1 MKNNNHSQKPLW
13 RITDSERRVILLFGD
28 VLVASIAL
36 IIALYF
42 WAMKDLWMD
51 FTWQFLLERPPTWYY
66 FLPFIWLLLLIELYD
81 TKSAGRRGDTIR
93 GLMVSTIIS
102 TFLYLLIFFV
112 SEPKSLP
119 RRGVAAF
126 IAAAAGLTL
135 LWRLLYI
142 RIFTAPVFLR
152 RVIIIGAGRAGS
164 TLAVEI
170 IKIEPRPFHLVGFVD
185 DDKKKIGKK
194 IAGVPV
200 LGSSKDLI
208 NVVENE
214 NVTDL
219 IFSISGEMQPTM
231 YSAIFAAEEKGIEVI
246 TMPVVYEELM
256 GRVPIALLADDWVL
270 RSFVDRAHAPESYEL
285 IKRLLDIIG
294 SVFGLVFLAFVYP
307 LIALVIVIDDGFP
320 ILFKQIR
327 VGKSGKKFILYK
339 FRSMKKDA
347 EEDGIARFAVEN
359 DDRVTRIG
367 GFLRKSHLDEIPQF
381 INVIK
386 GDITLVGPRA
396 ERPEMVEDLQK
407 DIPFYRA
414 RLFVKPGVTGWAQI
428 NYGYA
433 SNIEETAIKLEH
445 DLYYIMHRNF
455 MMDLLIIFRTLGSV
469 VGFRGL

>member
-1 MKNNNHSQKPLW
+1 
-13 RITDSERRVILLFGD
+13 
-28 VLVASIAL
+28 
-36 IIALYF
+36 
-42 WAMKDLWMD
+42 MKDLWMD

-93 GLMVSTIIS
+93 GLTVSTIIS

-126 IAAAAGLTL
+126 IAVAAGLTL

-246 TMPVVYEELM
+246 TMPVVYEKLM

-294 SVFGLVFLAFVYP
+294 SVFGLVFLVFVYP

-347 EEDGIARFAVEN
+347 EKDGIARFAVEN

-381 INVIK
+381 LNVIK

-455 MMDLLIIFRTLGSV
+455 MMDLLIIFRTLGAV

>member
-1 MKNNNHSQKPLW
+1 MKNTANHQKPLW
-13 RITDSERRVILLFGD
+13 RITDKERRFILVFGD
-28 VLVASIAL
+28 ALASGIAL

-51 FTWQFLLERPPTWYY
+51 FNWQFLLERPPAWYY

-81 TKSAGRRGDTIR
+81 TKSASRRGDTIR
-93 GLMVSTIIS
+93 GITVSTIVS

-126 IAAAAGLTL
+126 IAAAAGFTL
-135 LWRLLYI
+135 LWRLIYI

-164 TLAVEI
+164 TLAEEI
-170 IKIEPRPFHLVGFVD
+170 KKIEPRPFYLVGFVD

-194 IAGVPV
+194 IVGVPV
-200 LGSSKDLI
+200 LGSSKELI
-208 NVVENE
+208 QVIENE
-214 NVTDL
+214 HATDL
-219 IFSISGEMQPTM
+219 IFSISGNMLPTM
-231 YSAIFAAEEKGIEVI
+231 YSAILAAEEKGIDVY

-256 GRVPIALLADDWVL
+256 GRVPVALLADDWIL

-294 SVFGLVFLAFVYP
+294 SVFGLIFLALVYP

-320 ILFKQIR
+320 ILFKQVR
-327 VGKSGKKFILYK
+327 VGKSGKKFVLYK
-339 FRSMKKDA
+339 FRSMKKNA

-359 DDRVTRIG
+359 DDRVLRVG

-396 ERPEMVEDLQK
+396 ERPEMVEDLQA

-414 RLFVKPGVTGWAQI
+414 RLFIKPGVTGWAQI

-455 MMDLLIIFRTLGSV
+455 MIDLLIIVRTIGAV

>member
-1 MKNNNHSQKPLW
+1 MKNNTNGQKPLW
-13 RITDSERRVILLFGD
+13 RITDNERRFILLFGD
-28 VLVASIAL
+28 ALAAGTAL
-36 IIALYF
+36 IISLYF
-42 WAMKDLWMD
+42 WAMEDLWMD

-66 FLPFIWLLLLIELYD
+66 LLPFIWLLLLIELYD

-93 GLMVSTIIS
+93 GITVSTIIS
-102 TFLYLLIFFV
+102 TFLYLLIFFI

-126 IAAAAGLTL
+126 ITAVAGLTL

-142 RIFTAPVFLR
+142 RIFTAPVFLQ

-164 TLAVEI
+164 TLAEEI
-170 IKIEPRPFHLVGFVD
+170 IKIEPRPFCLVGFID
-185 DDKKKIGKK
+185 DDKEKIGKK

-200 LGSSKDLI
+200 LGSSKEMI
-208 NVVENE
+208 QVIENE
-214 NVTDL
+214 HATDL
-219 IFSISGEMQPTM
+219 IFSISGDMQPTL
-231 YSAIFAAEEKGIEVI
+231 YSAILAAEEKGIEVN

-270 RSFVDRAHAPESYEL
+270 RSFVDRAHATGSYEL
-285 IKRLLDIIG
+285 IKRLMDIIG
-294 SVFGLVFLAFVYP
+294 SVFGLIFLALVYP
-307 LIALVIVIDDGFP
+307 LIALIIVIDDGFP
-320 ILFKQIR
+320 ILYKQVR
-327 VGKSGKKFILYK
+327 VGKSGRKFVLYK

-347 EEDGIARFAVEN
+347 ENDGIARFAVEN
-359 DDRVTRIG
+359 DNRVIRVG

-414 RLFVKPGVTGWAQI
+414 RLFVKPGVTGWAQT

-433 SNIEETAIKLEH
+433 SNIEETGIKLEH

-455 MMDLLIIFRTLGSV
+455 MLDLLIIFRTLGAV

>member
-1 MKNNNHSQKPLW
+1 MKNETNGQKPLW
-13 RITDSERRVILLFGD
+13 RITDNERRITLLFGD
-28 VLVASIAL
+28 AIASGAAL
-36 IIALYF
+36 IISLYF
-42 WAMKDLWMD
+42 WAMKDLWME
-51 FTWQFLLERPPTWYY
+51 FTWQSLLNRTPTWYY
-66 FLPFIWLLLLIELYD
+66 FLPFIWLLILIELYD
-81 TKSAGRRGDTIR
+81 TSRAGRRRDTIR
-93 GLMVSTIIS
+93 GLTVSTIIG
-102 TFLYLLIFFV
+102 TFFYLLIFFI
-112 SEPKSLP
+112 SEPNSLP

-126 IAAAAGLTL
+126 IATAAGLTL

-164 TLAVEI
+164 TLADEMI
-170 IKIEPRPFHLVGFVD
+170 RIDPQPFCLVGFID
-185 DDKKKIGKK
+185 DDKKKIGKI

-200 LGSSKDLI
+200 FGSSKDLLQI
-208 NVVENE
+208 IERE

-219 IFSISGEMQPTM
+219 IFSISGDMQPSM
-231 YSAIFAAEEKGIEVI
+231 YSAILSAEEKGVAVN

-256 GRVPIALLADDWVL
+256 GRVPIALLGDDWVL
-270 RSFVDRAHAPESYEL
+270 RSFVDRAHASGSYEL
-285 IKRLLDIIG
+285 IKRLLDIVG
-294 SVFGLVFLAFVYP
+294 SVVGIIFLALICP
-307 LIALVIVIDDGFP
+307 LIMLIIVIDDGFP
-320 ILFKQIR
+320 VLFKQIR
-327 VGKSGKKFILYK
+327 LGKSGKKFVLYK

-359 DDRVTRIG
+359 DDRVTGVGR
-367 GFLRKSHLDEIPQF
+367 FLRKSHLDEIPQF
-381 INVIK
+381 INVIR

-414 RLFVKPGVTGWAQI
+414 RLFVKPGVTGWAQV

-455 MMDLLIIFRTLGSV
+455 VMDLSIIFRTLGAV

>member
-1 MKNNNHSQKPLW
+1 MKNTTNHQKPLW
-13 RITDSERRVILLFGD
+13 RITDKERRFILVFGD
-28 VLVASIAL
+28 ALASGIAL
-36 IIALYF
+36 IIGLYF

-51 FTWQFLLERPPTWYY
+51 FNWQFLLERPPAWYY

-81 TKSAGRRGDTIR
+81 TKSASRRGDTIR
-93 GLMVSTIIS
+93 GIAVSTIVS

-126 IAAAAGLTL
+126 IAAAAGSTL
-135 LWRLLYI
+135 LWRLIYI

-164 TLAVEI
+164 TLAEEI
-170 IKIEPRPFHLVGFVD
+170 KKIEPRPFYLVGFVD

-194 IAGVPV
+194 IIGVPV
-200 LGSSKDLI
+200 LGSSKELI
-208 NVVENE
+208 QVIENE
-214 NVTDL
+214 HVTDL
-219 IFSISGEMQPTM
+219 IFSISGNMLPTM
-231 YSAIFAAEEKGIEVI
+231 YSAILAAEEKGIDI
-246 TMPVVYEELM
+246 YTMPVVYEELM
-256 GRVPIALLADDWVL
+256 GRVPVSLLADDWIL

-294 SVFGLVFLAFVYP
+294 SVFGLIFLALVYP
-307 LIALVIVIDDGFP
+307 LIALIIVIDDGFP
-320 ILFKQIR
+320 ILFKQVR
-327 VGKSGKKFILYK
+327 VGKSGKKFVLYK
-339 FRSMKKDA
+339 FRSMKKNA

-359 DDRVTRIG
+359 DNRVLRVG

-396 ERPEMVEDLQK
+396 ERPEMVEDLQN

-414 RLFVKPGVTGWAQI
+414 RLFIKPGVTGWAQI

-455 MMDLLIIFRTLGSV
+455 MIDLLIIVRTIGAV

>member
-1 MKNNNHSQKPLW
+1 MKNNTNGKKPLW
-13 RITDSERRVILLFGD
+13 RITDNERRIILLFGD
-28 VLVASIAL
+28 ALAAGIAL

-42 WAMKDLWMD
+42 WAMEDLWMD
-51 FTWQFLLERPPTWYY
+51 FTWQFLLERPPTWFY
-66 FLPFIWLLLLIELYD
+66 FLPFMWVLLMIELYD

-93 GLMVSTIIS
+93 GITVSTIIS
-102 TFLYLLIFFV
+102 TFLYLLIFFI

-126 IAAAAGLTL
+126 IAAVAGLTF

-142 RIFTAPVFLR
+142 RILTAPVFLR

-164 TLAVEI
+164 TLADEI
-170 IKIEPRPFHLVGFVD
+170 NSIEPRPFHLVGFVD

-200 LGSSKDLI
+200 LGSSKELI
-208 NVVENE
+208 QLVENE
-214 NVTDL
+214 HATDL
-219 IFSISGEMQPTM
+219 IFSISGDMQPTM
-231 YSAIFAAEEKGIEVI
+231 YSAILAAEEKGIEVN
-246 TMPVVYEELM
+246 TMPVIYEELM
-256 GRVPIALLADDWVL
+256 GRVPITLLADDWVL

-285 IKRLLDIIG
+285 IKRLFDIIG
-294 SVFGLVFLAFVYP
+294 SVFGLIFLALVYP

-327 VGKSGKKFILYK
+327 VGISGKKFILLK
-339 FRSMKKDA
+339 FRSMKNDA
-347 EEDGIARFAVEN
+347 EEDGVARFAVEN
-359 DDRVTRIG
+359 DDRVTRVG
-367 GFLRKSHLDEIPQF
+367 RFLRKSHLDEIPQF

-396 ERPEMVEDLQK
+396 ERPEMIEDFQM

-428 NYGYA
+428 NHGYA
-433 SNIEETAIKLEH
+433 SNIKETVIKLEH

-455 MMDLLIIFRTLGSV
+455 MMDLLIIFRTLGAV

>member
-1 MKNNNHSQKPLW
+1 MKNETNGQKPFW
-13 RITDSERRVILLFGD
+13 RITDNERRTTLLFGD
-28 VLVASIAL
+28 AIASGAAL
-36 IIALYF
+36 IISLYF
-42 WAMKDLWMD
+42 WAMEDLWME
-51 FTWQFLLERPPTWYY
+51 FTWQSLVNRTPTWYY
-66 FLPFIWLLLLIELYD
+66 FLPFIWLLILIELYD
-81 TKSAGRRGDTIR
+81 TNRAGRRRDTIR
-93 GLMVSTIIS
+93 GLTVSTIIG
-102 TFLYLLIFFV
+102 TFFYLLVFFI
-112 SEPKSLP
+112 SEPNSLP

-164 TLAVEI
+164 TLADEMI
-170 IKIEPRPFHLVGFVD
+170 GIDPQPFCLVGFID

-200 LGSSKDLI
+200 FGSSRELLRI
-208 NVVENE
+208 IERE

-219 IFSISGEMQPTM
+219 IFSISGDMQPSM
-231 YSAIFAAEEKGIEVI
+231 YSAILSAEEKGVAVN

-256 GRVPIALLADDWVL
+256 GRVPIALLGDDWVL
-270 RSFVDRAHAPESYEL
+270 RSFVDRAHASGSYEL
-285 IKRLLDIIG
+285 IKRLLDIFG
-294 SVFGLVFLAFVYP
+294 SVLGLIFLALIFP
-307 LIALVIVIDDGFP
+307 LIMLIIVIDDGFP
-320 ILFKQIR
+320 VLFKQIR
-327 VGKSGKKFILYK
+327 LGKSGKKFVLYK

-359 DDRVTRIG
+359 DERVTGVGR
-367 GFLRKSHLDEIPQF
+367 FLRKSHLDEIPQF
-381 INVIK
+381 INVIR

-396 ERPEMVEDLQK
+396 ERPEMVEDLQN

-414 RLFVKPGVTGWAQI
+414 RLFVKPGVTGWAQV

-433 SNIEETAIKLEH
+433 SNIEETSIKLEH

-455 MMDLLIIFRTLGSV
+455 VMDLSIIFRTLGAV

>member
-1 MKNNNHSQKPLW
+1 MKNNTNGPKPLW
-13 RITDSERRVILLFGD
+13 RITDNERRFILLFSDALATG
-28 VLVASIAL
+28 IAL
-36 IIALYF
+36 IISLYF
-42 WAMKDLWMD
+42 WAMEDLWMD

-66 FLPFIWLLLLIELYD
+66 LLPFVWLLLMIELYD

-93 GLMVSTIIS
+93 GITVSTIIS
-102 TFLYLLIFFV
+102 TFLYLLIFFI

-119 RRGVAAF
+119 RRGVAVF

-164 TLAVEI
+164 TFAKEMI
-170 IKIEPRPFHLVGFVD
+170 QIEPRPFQLVGFVD

-194 IAGVPV
+194 IARVPV
-200 LGSSKDLI
+200 LGSSKELI
-208 NVVENE
+208 QIIEKE
-214 NVTDL
+214 QVTDL
-219 IFSISGEMQPTM
+219 IFSISGDMLPTM
-231 YSAIFAAEEKGIEVI
+231 YSAILAAEEKGIEVI

-270 RSFVDRAHAPESYEL
+270 RSFVDRARASGSYEL

-294 SVFGLVFLAFVYP
+294 SVFGLIFLALAYP

-320 ILFKQIR
+320 VLFKQVR
-327 VGKSGKKFILYK
+327 VGKSGKKFVLYK

-347 EEDGIARFAVEN
+347 EGDGIARFAVEN
-359 DDRVTRIG
+359 DDRVIRVG
-367 GFLRKSHLDEIPQF
+367 NFLRKSHLDEIPQF

-414 RLFVKPGVTGWAQI
+414 RLFVKPGVTGWAQT
-428 NYGYA
+428 NYEYA

-455 MMDLLIIFRTLGSV
+455 MLDLLIIFRTLGAV

>member
-1 MKNNNHSQKPLW
+1 MKNNLNDQKPFW
-13 RITDSERRVILLFGD
+13 RITEKERRFILMVGD
-28 VLVASIAL
+28 FIVAGLSL
-36 IIALYF
+36 IVALYF

-51 FTWQFLLERPPTWYY
+51 FSWKFLLERPPLWYY
-66 FLPFIWLLLLIELYD
+66 FLPFIWVLMLVELYD
-81 TKSAGRRGDTIR
+81 TRRAGRRADTIR
-93 GLMVSTIIS
+93 GITVSTIIS
-102 TFLYLLIFFV
+102 TFLYLFVFFI

-126 IAAAAGLTL
+126 IASAAGLTL

-142 RIFTAPVFLR
+142 RIFINPAFLR

-164 TLAVEI
+164 TLAEEI
-170 IKIEPRPFHLVGFVD
+170 IKIEPKPFYLAGFVD
-185 DDKKKIGKK
+185 DDEKKLRKK

-200 LGSSKDLI
+200 LGNSGNLI
-208 NVVENE
+208 KIIKKVQA
-214 NVTDL
+214 TDL
-219 IFSISGEMQPTM
+219 IFSISGDMKPSM
-231 YSAIFAAEEKGIEVI
+231 YSSIISAEEIGIEVN

-270 RSFVDRAHAPESYEL
+270 RSFVDRAHATGTYEL
-285 IKRLLDIIG
+285 ITRLIDIVG
-294 SVFGLVFLAFVYP
+294 SVFGLIFLGILYP
-307 LIALVIVIDDGFP
+307 IIGLAIFIDDGFP

-327 VGKSGKKFILYK
+327 VGKSGKEFKLYK

-347 EEDGIARFAVEN
+347 EEDGVARFAVEN
-359 DDRVTRIG
+359 DERVTSIG
-367 GFLRKSHLDEIPQF
+367 GFLRRSHLDEIPQF

-396 ERPEMVEDLQK
+396 ERPEMIEELQK

-414 RLFVKPGVTGWAQI
+414 RLFVKPGVTGWAQV

-433 SNIEETAIKLEH
+433 STIEENSIKLEY
-445 DLYYIMHRNF
+445 DLYYIMHRNV
-455 MMDLLIIFRTLGSV
+455 IIDFRIILRTLGDV

>member
-1 MKNNNHSQKPLW
+1 MKNNTNGHKPLW
-13 RITDSERRVILLFGD
+13 RITDNERRFILLVGD
-28 VLVASIAL
+28 ALVAGIAL

-42 WAMKDLWMD
+42 WAMQDLWMD
-51 FTWQFLLERPPTWYY
+51 FTWQFLMERPPTWYY
-66 FLPFIWLLLLIELYD
+66 LLPFIWLLLLIEIYD

-93 GLMVSTIIS
+93 GITASTIIS
-102 TFLYLLIFFV
+102 TFLYLLIFFI

-126 IAAAAGLTL
+126 IAAAAGLTF

-142 RIFTAPVFLR
+142 RIFMAPVFLR

-164 TLAVEI
+164 TFAEEI
-170 IKIEPRPFHLVGFVD
+170 IHIEPRPFFLVGFVD

-200 LGSSKDLI
+200 LGSSKKLI
-208 NVVENE
+208 QVIENE
-214 NVTDL
+214 HVTDL
-219 IFSISGEMQPTM
+219 IFSISGDMLPTM
-231 YSAIFAAEEKGIEVI
+231 YSAILAAEEKGIEVI

-270 RSFVDRAHAPESYEL
+270 RSFVDRAHASGSYEL

-294 SVFGLVFLAFVYP
+294 SVFGLIFLALVYP

-320 ILFKQIR
+320 ILFKQVR
-327 VGKSGKKFILYK
+327 MGKSGKKFILYK

-347 EEDGIARFAVEN
+347 EEDEIARFAVEN
-359 DDRVTRIG
+359 DDRVIRVG

-396 ERPEMVEDLQK
+396 ERPEMVEDLQQ

-433 SNIEETAIKLEH
+433 SNIKETAIKLEH

-455 MMDLLIIFRTLGSV
+455 MLDLLIIFRTLGAV

>member
-1 MKNNNHSQKPLW
+1 MKNNTNGQKPLW
-13 RITDSERRVILLFGD
+13 RITDNERRFILLFGD
-28 VLVASIAL
+28 ALAAGIAL
-36 IIALYF
+36 IISLYF
-42 WAMKDLWMD
+42 WAMEDLWMD

-66 FLPFIWLLLLIELYD
+66 LLPFIWLLLLIELYD

-93 GLMVSTIIS
+93 GITVSTIIS
-102 TFLYLLIFFV
+102 TFLYLLIFFI

-126 IAAAAGLTL
+126 ITAVAGLTL

-142 RIFTAPVFLR
+142 RIFTAPVFLQ

-164 TLAVEI
+164 TLADEI
-170 IKIEPRPFHLVGFVD
+170 TKIEPRPFCLVGFID
-185 DDKKKIGKK
+185 DDKEKIGKK

-200 LGSSKDLI
+200 LGSSKEMI
-208 NVVENE
+208 QVIENE
-214 NVTDL
+214 HATDL
-219 IFSISGEMQPTM
+219 IFSISGDMQPTL
-231 YSAIFAAEEKGIEVI
+231 YSAILAAEEKGTEVN

-270 RSFVDRAHAPESYEL
+270 RSFVDRAHATGSYEL
-285 IKRLLDIIG
+285 IKRLVDIIG
-294 SVFGLVFLAFVYP
+294 SVFGLIFLALVYP
-307 LIALVIVIDDGFP
+307 LIALIIVIDDGFP
-320 ILFKQIR
+320 ILYKQVR
-327 VGKSGKKFILYK
+327 VGKSGRKFVLYK

-347 EEDGIARFAVEN
+347 ENDGIARFAVEN
-359 DDRVTRIG
+359 DNRVTRVG
-367 GFLRKSHLDEIPQF
+367 SFLRKSHLDEIPQF

-414 RLFVKPGVTGWAQI
+414 RLFVKPGVTGWAQT

-433 SNIEETAIKLEH
+433 SNIEETGIKLEH

-455 MMDLLIIFRTLGSV
+455 MLDLLIIFRTLGAV